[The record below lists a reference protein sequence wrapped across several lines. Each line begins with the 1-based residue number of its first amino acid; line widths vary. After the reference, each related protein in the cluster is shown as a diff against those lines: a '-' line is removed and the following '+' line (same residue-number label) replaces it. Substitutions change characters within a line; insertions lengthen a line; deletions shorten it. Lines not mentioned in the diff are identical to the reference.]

1 MASKKSSAVPNRPT
15 TATLAPRDSRYFGR
29 NFFQSSSPSPTRN
42 TAPEAA
48 ATLRSIP
55 KEPFMCSAIPA
66 PSLPLPALIASLPST
81 ESSVWLPA
89 LHHLLA
95 IRAQR
100 IVNNPLRCIDF
111 VVVLKIQAAKP
122 FRDGVQPRAL
132 RLLPQRVVGVRAIH
146 DLAKQHQ
153 CRIPHQIVFLQ
164 NRLERTLLAVV
175 TQLHC
180 GNIKWDGPQ
189 FLRFAHHVLRRNKM
203 KFRLRVHKFSDQPGA
218 RHSIDL
224 YVFTRNPLHAPSLH
238 IGDMN
243 LLDAPDAPIWGM
255 IPTRP
260 ASAREKVSRRR
271 LPMAIT
277 KPANEEAR
285 VIALDKYAI
294 LDTDPEQFFDD
305 LTLLASH
312 VCKTPI
318 ALISLVDEDRQWF
331 KSRVGIEASETS
343 REIAFCFTAILQ
355 PDVFVVPDALA
366 DDRFRD
372 NPLVVSEPH
381 IRFYAGAPLINE
393 DGYALGTL
401 CVVDR
406 APRELA
412 PEQEEALKA
421 LSRLVLAQLEFRR
434 NLILLK
440 EALTDRTKE
449 EHERQKELVH
459 VQETLMRVLGLR
471 QVPKSASAR

>member
-1 MASKKSSAVPNRPT
+1 
-15 TATLAPRDSRYFGR
+15 
-29 NFFQSSSPSPTRN
+29 
-42 TAPEAA
+42 
-48 ATLRSIP
+48 
-55 KEPFMCSAIPA
+55 
-66 PSLPLPALIASLPST
+66 
-81 ESSVWLPA
+81 
-89 LHHLLA
+89 
-95 IRAQR
+95 
-100 IVNNPLRCIDF
+100 
-111 VVVLKIQAAKP
+111 
-122 FRDGVQPRAL
+122 
-132 RLLPQRVVGVRAIH
+132 
-146 DLAKQHQ
+146 
-153 CRIPHQIVFLQ
+153 
-164 NRLERTLLAVV
+164 
-175 TQLHC
+175 
-180 GNIKWDGPQ
+180 
-189 FLRFAHHVLRRNKM
+189 
-203 KFRLRVHKFSDQPGA
+203 
-218 RHSIDL
+218 
-224 YVFTRNPLHAPSLH
+224 
-238 IGDMN
+238 MN

-305 LTLLASH
+305 LTLLAAY
-312 VCKTPI
+312 VCNTPI

-331 KSRVGIEASETS
+331 KSRVGLDASETS
-343 REIAFCFTAILQ
+343 RDIAFCSTAILQ
-355 PDVFVVPDALA
+355 TDVFVIPDALA
-366 DDRFRD
+366 DERFRD

-412 PEQEEALKA
+412 PEQKEALKA

-440 EALTDRTKE
+440 EALSDRTKE
-449 EHERQKELVH
+449 EHERQRELIH
-459 VQETLMRVLGLR
+459 VQETLMRILGLR